1 VKVIADL
8 VVNHMASGPP
18 SHTLRYPGLTAADFH
33 APLLQR
39 PGVRQRL
46 RQHIRT
52 LVDLGVDGFRFDAAK
67 HLNPA
72 DVARLLAWIRTLTGG
87 RGWGCLEVIDDAD
100 TRPEMYSD
108 LASLSDF
115 RLCDRLQQSF
125 SFGGSLRTLHRPEP
139 DDDPSAV
146 SFGRCRMDE
155 PGDGWLANAT
165 VLARDAGTPL
175 ILARDNAEL
184 RRRSLVGRSTG
195 ERARASASAKDHV
208 LEAGVD
214 RPLKQPPLVA
224 SIGKGNGLR
233 RKVSQGSGA
242 QVQHI
247 KPLAATHRGGAHKA
261 PIGALQQRGIEGAL
275 HEVQGDHVVAVS
287 SLDEGITANSM
298 AVDAIVA
305 GTTEHQCAIP
315 PDVGRQGDDIPAP
328 VATHKAIANRH

>member
-1 VKVIADL
+1 VAD
-8 VVNHMASGPP
+8 
-18 SHTLRYPGLTAADFH
+18 
-33 APLLQR
+33 
-39 PGVRQRL
+39 
-46 RQHIRT
+46 
-52 LVDLGVDGFRFDAAK
+52 
-67 HLNPA
+67 
-72 DVARLLAWIRTLTGG
+72 LLAWIRTLTGG
-87 RGWGCLEVIDDAD
+87 RSWGYLEVIDDAD

-115 RLCDRLQQSF
+115 RLCGRLQQSF
-125 SFGGSLRTLHRPEP
+125 SFGGSLRTVHRPEP
-139 DDDPSAV
+139 GDDPSAV

-195 ERARASASAKDHV
+195 ERARASASASAKDHV